1 MLCKAYPL
9 GTLGQYKYVVI
20 LSQARGKILLSRHRQ
35 RMTWETQGGH
45 IEPGESCEQAAR
57 RELFEESGA
66 RRYALRPL
74 CDYRAWDEQTG
85 AGANGQVFAARIA
98 ELGPMPESEMAETRC
113 FDVLPDNLTYPA
125 ITPVLFERLR
135 ADEREEAVLL
145 GTTNPAKVRYFETL
159 LCGLGLRFTT
169 PDALGIAEEPPE
181 TGRTPEENARIKAAL
196 YGQYARRAVCAD
208 SGLYFDALA
217 LDDARQPGLH
227 IRTPGGC
234 ARLDDGQMIE
244 HYAALAGA
252 LGGRALAYYLDG
264 TAVCTDGR
272 VSGFSATREE
282 ARAGGFL
289 LTDEADARRVPGW
302 PLDSLSRR
310 LDGTSFLDAARESSG
325 DIRAPY
331 RARLRAF
338 LEEALR

>member
-1 MLCKAYPL
+1 M
-9 GTLGQYKYVVI
+9 QI
-20 LSQARGKILLSRHRQ
+20 
-35 RMTWETQGGH
+35 
-45 IEPGESCEQAAR
+45 
-57 RELFEESGA
+57 
-66 RRYALRPL
+66 
-74 CDYRAWDEQTG
+74 
-85 AGANGQVFAARIA
+85 
-98 ELGPMPESEMAETRC
+98 
-113 FDVLPDNLTYPA
+113 
-125 ITPVLFERLR
+125 
-135 ADEREEAVLL
+135 LL
-145 GTTNPAKVRYFETL
+145 GTTNPSKVGHFEWMLEGLDVTFVTL
-159 LCGLGLRFTT
+159 RELGVTDE
-169 PDALGIAEEPPE
+169 PEEAG
-181 TGRTPEENARIKAAL
+181 TTPEENARIKAAL

-264 TAVCTDGR
+264 AAVCTDGR